1 MLQNRWLWLSM
12 MGTLVLLLGILGLGT
27 QSSVTAG
34 LLDSL
39 GLGGDD
45 EAAVEHP
52 PVPAEYKDKHM
63 PTGGWT
69 DPRTI
74 EEGRKIFMGLVDP
87 EVKCA
92 KCHGED
98 GKPVK
103 AGARDFRQAKRM
115 NTYEDSFWFW
125 RISEG
130 VPKTKMKAW
139 KDKLTEEQRWQVMA
153 FEHTFSHGGKPE
165 PHEHAQ
171 QAKR

>member
-1 MLQNRWLWLSM
+1 MTRNRPAGLSAIGAM
-12 MGTLVLLLGILGLGT
+12 VWLLGILGLGAE
-27 QSSVTAG
+27 SSVTAG

-45 EAAVEHP
+45 EAVVEHP
-52 PVPAEYKDKHM
+52 PVPAEYQDKHM
-63 PTGGWT
+63 PAGGWT
-69 DPRTI
+69 DPKAI
-74 EEGRKIFMGLVDP
+74 EEGRKIFMGLANP

-103 AGARDFRQAKRM
+103 AGARDFRQGKRM
-115 NTYEDSFWFW
+115 NSYEDSFWFW

-130 VPKTKMKAW
+130 VPKTKMIAW

-153 FEHTFSHGGKPE
+153 FEHTFSHSGKPE

-171 QAKR
+171 PVKR

>member
-1 MLQNRWLWLSM
+1 MTGNRWWRRGSIGM
-12 MGTLVLLLGILGLGT
+12 LVLSLGMIGLGT
-27 QSSVTAG
+27 ERSVTAG
-34 LLDSL
+34 LLDSF
-39 GLGGDD
+39 GMGGDD
-45 EAAVEHP
+45 EAVVEHP
-52 PVPAEYKDKHM
+52 PVPTEYKDKHM
-63 PTGGWT
+63 PIGGWT
-69 DPRTI
+69 DPKTI

-103 AGARDFRQAKRM
+103 AGARDFHQAKRM

-130 VPKTKMKAW
+130 VPKTKMKPW
-139 KDKLTEEQRWQVMA
+139 KEKLTEEQRWQVMA
-153 FEHTFSHGGKPE
+153 FEHTFSHDGKAE

-171 QAKR
+171 QVKR

>member
-1 MLQNRWLWLSM
+1 MTRKRLLWLSAI
-12 MGTLVLLLGILGLGT
+12 GALLVLLGAVGLGT
-27 QSSVTAG
+27 EPTVTAG

-45 EAAVEHP
+45 EAVVEHP

-63 PTGGWT
+63 PAGGWT
-69 DPRTI
+69 DPKAI
-74 EEGRKIFMGLVDP
+74 EEGRKIFMGLVNP

-103 AGARDFRQAKRM
+103 AGARDFRQGKRM
-115 NTYEDSFWFW
+115 DTYEDSFWFW

-130 VPKTKMKAW
+130 VPKTKMKPW
-139 KDKLTEEQRWQVMA
+139 KDLLTEAQRWQVMA
-153 FEHTFSHGGKPE
+153 FEHTFSHSGKPE
-165 PHEHAQ
+165 SHEHAHQ
-171 QAKR
+171 VKR

>member
-1 MLQNRWLWLSM
+1 MKPNWFSW
-12 MGTLVLLLGILGLGT
+12 GPIIGGVLLILSTTVFGT
-27 QSSVTAG
+27 GSHVMAG

-39 GLGGDD
+39 GLGTEEGD
-45 EAAVEHP
+45 AVEHP
-52 PVPAEYKDKHM
+52 PVPVEYKDKHM
-63 PTGGWT
+63 PNGGWT
-69 DPRTI
+69 DPKAI

-130 VPKTKMKAW
+130 VPKTKMKPW
-139 KDKLTEEQRWQVMA
+139 KEKLTEEQRWQVMA
-153 FEHTFSHGGKPE
+153 FEHTFSHDGKPE

-171 QAKR
+171 QVKR